1 MNDSRLAGVA
11 AGLCSKADDLLR
23 QNKPLEALK
32 ALEQALEADRNCVR
46 AIIGITLIAERLTIT
61 EYSKHLDRLIL
72 HCLQSPHGNPEA
84 LTNPAG
90 RLLQLKYELPD
101 SQSRFKNI
109 VRAESGLEELR
120 KDLLLITYL
129 ATTINRNL
137 ALEGYLQSVRA
148 EIWRRFTQGRIG
160 AQWQSLTAALAVQ
173 AHNNE
178 YIWDISQSEIDWRDL
193 TAEQLERLEGEYITE
208 TTATLFLVLAMY
220 HDPWKLPKFR
230 ECLRKQSHDRWSPA
244 FRFAVDRIIEKRAR
258 HIQLEP
264 SIPRLSSTE
273 DPTSKPIRQMYE
285 ANPYPRWLHVTPAV
299 RQVNASERLIAQY
312 PHLGPLPKSE
322 GPLQIL
328 MPGIGTGRLAVWA
341 AQRYH
346 HVQITAVDLSVQSL
360 AYGKYMAEHYGIRNI
375 DFLQGDLLTLEGQ
388 YERIEC
394 IGVLHHLEN
403 PEAGFE
409 TLVSCLKPGGVIQ
422 IMLYAEAARRDI
434 WRLRTQLGLSH
445 TNMSF
450 DEIRRIRARII
461 RSDGDLAAF
470 NGLARRPDF
479 HSTSGFRDLILH
491 VQESTFTLPR
501 LRRMIEAANVR
512 FVGFEFASSQVM
524 SMFGASEAEQRYRK
538 AFPNERTLSSLSNW
552 EAIEAGHP
560 NLFGNYTFWCQ
571 RL

>member
-1 MNDSRLAGVA
+1 MKDSRLDGVA

-32 ALEQALEADRNCVR
+32 ALDQALEADTDCAL
-46 AIIGITLIAERLTIT
+46 AIIGITMIAERLTIT
-61 EYSKHLDRLIL
+61 KYSKHLDRLIL

-90 RLLQLKYELPD
+90 RLLQLKYGLPD
-101 SQSRFKNI
+101 SQSRLANF
-109 VRAESGLEELR
+109 VRTENGLEGLR

-129 ATTINRNL
+129 ITTINRNL
-137 ALEGYLQSVRA
+137 ALEGFLQSVRT
-148 EIWRRFTQGRIG
+148 EIWRSFTKGCLSRQCE
-160 AQWQSLTAALAVQ
+160 SLTAALAVQ

-178 YIWDISQSEIDWRDL
+178 YIWDISESEIDWLDL
-193 TAEQLERLEGEYITE
+193 TAEHLERLEGEDITQ
-208 TTATLFLVLAMY
+208 TAATSFLVFAMY

-230 ECLRKQSHDRWSPA
+230 ERLRERSADRWSSA
-244 FRFAVDRIIEKRAR
+244 FRLAVDRIIEKRAR
-258 HIQLEP
+258 HIKLEP
-264 SIPRLSSTE
+264 SISRLSATE
-273 DPTSKPIRQMYE
+273 NPTSKSIRQMYE

-328 MPGIGTGRLAVWA
+328 MPGIGTGRLAIWA

-360 AYGKYMAEHYGIRNI
+360 AYGKHMAAHYGIRNI
-375 DFLQGDLLTLEGQ
+375 DFLQGDLLALEGQ

-394 IGVLHHLEN
+394 IGVLHHLVN

-434 WRLRTQLGLSH
+434 WRLRAQLGFSH

-461 RSDGDLAAF
+461 RDDGDLAAF

-491 VQESTFTLPR
+491 VQESTFTLSR

-524 SMFGASEAEQRYRK
+524 SIFGESDAEQRYRK
-538 AFPNERTLSSLSNW
+538 AFPNERTLSSLPNW
-552 EAIEAGHP
+552 EAIEASYP